1 MAIKYLLNGRLS
13 SDIKFLRNFVDSWI
27 GDRKFPEV
35 INNINEIAENDIVII
50 GGYLGNTRKLIKNHD
65 PQKIFIIDNAIFPSK
80 GVGNFRILDGNL
92 KSLQKKTDQESI
104 DFVYYKNCLN
114 ASILSLKW
122 EDELISKPKKDFIID
137 NFF

>member
-35 INNINEIAENDIVII
+35 INNINEITENDIVII

-65 PQKIFIIDNAIFPSK
+65 PQKIFILDNAVFPTK

-92 KSLQKKTDQESI
+92 KSLQKKTD
-104 DFVYYKNCLN
+104 K
-114 ASILSLKW
+114 
-122 EDELISKPKKDFIID
+122 
-137 NFF
+137 